1 MEDAGKYD
9 YKIEFVG
16 LFVLDED
23 FLLGEEKT
31 ITLPHT
37 GEEVESKYIKTSK
50 GSFETLIPWVTPEI
64 FCKKQKG
71 LYIFLIRRARITTS
85 TLAKVPKGRMA
96 TPKRMNFRKI
106 PNDF

>member
-37 GEEVESKYIKTSK
+37 GEEVDSKYIKTSK
-50 GSFETLIPWVTPEI
+50 GSFETLIPWVTQEI

-71 LYIFLIRRARITTS
+71 LYIFLIRVRRARITTC
-85 TLAKVPKGRMA
+85 TMAKGP
-96 TPKRMNFRKI
+96 
-106 PNDF
+106 